1 VQPDFGTVLFAND
14 VERLAQFYEA
24 VTTFARTHEEDGL
37 IVLADH
43 RTQLILHAIPPAI
56 AAQYPIITPPHV
68 REDSAIKPFFRV
80 TSLAAARAA
89 AAALG
94 GALRPAHEEWGAR
107 GFRACEAHDPEGNVI
122 QFRQDVPTT

>member
-14 VERLAQFYEA
+14 VARLAQFYEA
-24 VTTFARTHEEDGL
+24 VTTFVRTHEEDGL

-43 RTQLILHAIPPAI
+43 RAQLILHAIPPAI
-56 AAQYPIITPPHV
+56 AAQYPITTPPHV

-80 TSLAAARAA
+80 TSLAATRDA

-94 GALRPAHEEWGAR
+94 GALRPADEEWAAR

-122 QFRQDVPTT
+122 QFRQDAPIT